1 MSLEATQEHQDAQ
14 TGQQPARGRTGVR
27 WLTPDNAQI
36 FQGTYSLLHCAV
48 KGDTLY
54 RGVFAVFMF
63 PISYPDRFVSLRYTD
78 RDDKVYEVG
87 VIENLKEF
95 PADAQDLIRKSLLRQ
110 THERVIK
117 QVYEVKEEFGFLFF
131 YVETEDGW
139 ERFVMPWR
147 GDRAED
153 YSERG
158 KLLLDA
164 YDNRYI
170 VPDIEALPPADKK
183 RLTYYIYW

>member
-1 MSLEATQEHQDAQ
+1 MPPEAVEEQRDAQ
-14 TGQQPARGRTGVR
+14 PPQEPARRRTGVR
-27 WLTPDNAQI
+27 WLTPDNTQV
-36 FQGTYSLLHCAV
+36 FQGTYSLLHCTV
-48 KGDTLY
+48 KDDGPY
-54 RGVFAVFMF
+54 RGVFAVLMF
-63 PISYPDRFVSLRYTD
+63 PISHPDRFVSLRYTD
-78 RDDKVYEVG
+78 REDKVQEVG
-87 VIENLKEF
+87 VIDHLKDF
-95 PADAQDLIRKSLLRQ
+95 PPEAQNLIRQSLVRQ
-110 THERVIK
+110 THEKVIK

-164 YDNRYI
+164 YDNRYVI
-170 VPDIEALPPADKK
+170 PDVEALPPADRK